1 VVARAGI
8 LITVAVPFG
17 WLGMVLAI
25 SCLEHR

>member
-1 VVARAGI
+1 MVARAGI

-25 SCLEHR
+25 SCLERR